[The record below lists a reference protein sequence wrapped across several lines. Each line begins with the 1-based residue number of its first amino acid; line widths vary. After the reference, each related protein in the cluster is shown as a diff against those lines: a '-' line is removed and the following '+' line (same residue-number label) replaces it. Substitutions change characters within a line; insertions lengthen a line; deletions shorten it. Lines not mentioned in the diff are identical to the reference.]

1 MQLRLIDLGS
11 LEIESAAMFLGKTL
25 SIEAAIDLVLSD
37 HFENC
42 QNPHE
47 TIHRIWLLL
56 NADSTSG
63 SELNNCLVRPRR
75 NYH

>member
-1 MQLRLIDLGS
+1 M
-11 LEIESAAMFLGKTL
+11 ALGKTL
-25 SIEAAIDLVLSD
+25 TIEAAIDLVLSD

-56 NADSTSG
+56 NADSKLG

-75 NYH
+75 KYH

>member
-1 MQLRLIDLGS
+1 MS
-11 LEIESAAMFLGKTL
+11 SGKTV
-25 SIEAAIDLVLSD
+25 SIETALELVLSD

-56 NADSTSG
+56 NADSTVG
-63 SELNNCLVRPRR
+63 SALNHGVIDCKR

>member
-1 MQLRLIDLGS
+1 MQLRPIDVGS
-11 LEIESAAMFLGKTL
+11 FKFGITAMALAKTL
-25 SIEAAIDLVLSD
+25 TIEAAIDLVLSD

-56 NADSTSG
+56 NADSTLG

-75 NYH
+75 KYH

>member
-1 MQLRLIDLGS
+1 MQLWPIDDSS
-11 LEIESAAMFLGKTL
+11 LEFEGTAMSPGKTRT
-25 SIEAAIDLVLSD
+25 IEAAIDLVLSD

-56 NADSTSG
+56 NADSRWG

-75 NYH
+75 KYH

>member
-1 MQLRLIDLGS
+1 M
-11 LEIESAAMFLGKTL
+11 ALGKTL
-25 SIEAAIDLVLSD
+25 TIEAAIDLVLSD

-56 NADSTSG
+56 HADSTLG

-75 NYH
+75 KYH